1 MELTILAVITGE
13 AWLTLTVERV
23 CVIDTDATTGTR
35 HAATLVDV
43 CQHRVTTRMF
53 NDAIY
58 SCLRKQRGAGTRG
71 KLDLLYYCK

>member
-43 CQHRVTTRMF
+43 WQHRVTTL
-53 NDAIY
+53 Y
-58 SCLRKQRGAGTRG
+58 VQRRDLFMHARAGGPEPRNA
-71 KLDLLYYCK
+71 